1 MAKLARDVMTE
12 IPAHVIPGGPMR
24 MVLSMTVCVALIAAV
39 AAQNG
44 RLAAQGKGQTLD
56 EQASVYRL
64 TMPNVKAATSAAEA
78 LAKAVAGSPTL
89 RDKVEFDTDE
99 PLDPQLAKFQA
110 IPEAAAALKA
120 AGISARDY
128 VLTATAII
136 GASLLQLAVDANG
149 LLWESHRV
157 HDALNCAA

>member
-1 MAKLARDVMTE
+1 
-12 IPAHVIPGGPMR
+12 
-24 MVLSMTVCVALIAAV
+24 MVLSMTVCVTLIAAV

-78 LAKAVAGSPTL
+78 LAKAVADSPTL

-99 PLDPQLAKFQA
+99 ALDPQLAKFQA

-136 GASLLQLAVDANG
+136 GASLLQLAVDANAKGAQDG
-149 LLWESHRV
+149 LSPAMRENVAFLKAHQADVKTLWST
-157 HDALNCAA
+157 LQQLTPQ

>member
-1 MAKLARDVMTE
+1 MA
-12 IPAHVIPGGPMR
+12 
-24 MVLSMTVCVALIAAV
+24 VCVTLVAAA
-39 AAQNG
+39 AAQNE

-78 LAKAVAGSPTL
+78 LAKAAADSPTL

-136 GASLLQLAVDANG
+136 GASLLQLAVNANAKDAQDG
-149 LLWESHRV
+149 LSPAMRENVAFLKAHQAEVKTLWSTLHQ
-157 HDALNCAA
+157 LTPQ